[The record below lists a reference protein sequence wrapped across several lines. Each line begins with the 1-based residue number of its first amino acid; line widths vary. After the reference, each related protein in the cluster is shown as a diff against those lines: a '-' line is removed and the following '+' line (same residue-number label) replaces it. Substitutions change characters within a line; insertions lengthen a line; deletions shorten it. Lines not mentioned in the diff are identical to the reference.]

1 MLQGRTV
8 TVKQLPETFFDRQR
22 SAFFSDVKG
31 CLDVDRPCLVLDC
44 SKLTQMDGRTIH
56 LLLCCLEEAMKRN
69 GDARL
74 AGVSPKVRA
83 AMKTAGADVLFRFFA
98 TCAEAVASFER
109 RADGFTRQGR
119 ESTNLLRNAK
129 NVA

>member
-1 MLQGRTV
+1 
-8 TVKQLPETFFDRQR
+8 
-22 SAFFSDVKG
+22 
-31 CLDVDRPCLVLDC
+31 
-44 SKLTQMDGRTIH
+44 
-56 LLLCCLEEAMKRN
+56 
-69 GDARL
+69 
-74 AGVSPKVRA
+74 VRA